1 VAGGLGAGTL
11 TAIPPGESWPDVSV
25 VVATKGRPQLLARAV
40 ASILSQDYPGNL
52 ECVLVFDQQEPD
64 DVPVGVPDGRQ
75 LRALANTRTPGLAG
89 ARNTG
94 ITSSRGAM
102 IAFCD
107 DDDSWLPGKLTLQV
121 ALLEQSAA
129 GFVACGIRVR
139 HGDSAVVRIPPAE
152 IGFAELIRDRITE
165 LHPSTFVMR
174 RSALDAIGLVDEKI
188 PGSYGEDYDLLLR
201 AARYGGVR
209 AVQQP
214 LVDVFWHEQSYFA
227 DRWQTIGE
235 ALRFL
240 LAKYPEFSADP
251 VGHARIE
258 GQIAFAEAA
267 LAHRPEAVR
276 SSWQALRGNPKER
289 RAYLALAVAAGVI
302 SPQTIVRAANRR
314 GRGI

>member
-1 VAGGLGAGTL
+1 M
-11 TAIPPGESWPDVSV
+11 TAIPPGGSWPDVSV
-25 VVATKGRPQLLARAV
+25 VVATKGRPELLARAV

-52 ECVLVFDQQEPD
+52 ECVLVFDQQEPE
-64 DVPVGVPDGRQ
+64 DVPVEVPDGRQ
-75 LRALANTRTPGLAG
+75 LRALVNTRTPGLAG

-107 DDDSWLPGKLTLQV
+107 DDDSWQPGKLTLQV
-121 ALLEQSAA
+121 GLLEQPAVS
-129 GFVACGIRVR
+129 FVASGIRVH

-152 IGFAELIRDRITE
+152 IGFRELIRDRITE

-174 RSALDAIGLVDEKI
+174 RSALDEIGLVDEKI

-201 AARYGGVR
+201 AARHGGVR

-227 DRWQTIGE
+227 DRWQTIAA

-240 LAKYPEFSADP
+240 LAKYPEFSTDP

-267 LAHRPEAVR
+267 LARRPAAIR

-302 SPQTIVRAANRR
+302 SPKTVVRAANRR